1 MREIP
6 KHGGRIVTCAPRATF
21 GSRESM
27 AGFGDGLTLGLEQG
41 FVTHIAQQLT
51 PSFILLE
58 SGDSILQED
67 GSSKIKQQDRS
78 LF

>member
-6 KHGGRIVTCAPRATF
+6 RHGGRIVTCAPRATF
-21 GSRESM
+21 GSLESL

-41 FVTHIAQQLT
+41 LVTHIAQQIT
-51 PSFILLE
+51 PSFLLLE
-58 SGDSILQED
+58 SGSAVLNED
-67 GSSKIKQQDRS
+67 GSKIKLQDRQ